1 MIPLNFIKA
10 TLSAVI
16 QTKFEV
22 KIGKVMPV
30 YTYISCRSLDYILC
44 NFKYFCL
51 FEKESHKMEIDH
63 GEKYEAEAG
72 VCYNPA
78 NIYLFKVN
86 NRSTR
91 KRS

>member
-1 MIPLNFIKA
+1 MIQLNFIK
-10 TLSAVI
+10 TTSAVSL
-16 QTKFEV
+16 TKFEV

-30 YTYISCRSLDYILC
+30 YTYMSCRSLDYILY
-44 NFKYFCL
+44 NFKYFRL
-51 FEKESHKMEIDH
+51 FEKESHKLEIDH